1 MALLPR
7 APGLR
12 SALLACGLAVG
23 VSVALP
29 GCASVRQTL
38 GRELVPVETE
48 VELGQKLARQIESEQ
63 TVHGDADLQRYV
75 RFVAQPLID
84 HAWADR
90 PDIDYRVTVLDD
102 DRQVNAFAL
111 PGGPMYVYT
120 GLLLLAEDEA
130 ELAGVLAHELAHVVA
145 RHSANRMGT
154 QFGVQLLMSMA
165 LGEEPQALARV
176 AADIAGAGAL
186 AHFSRDDEREAD
198 DIGLRYAAAAGY
210 DPGGLVSLF
219 EKMAGLHDG
228 SPSALET
235 FLASHPAPEERIARL
250 EARIARQAIDGGQ
263 RHTERY
269 QQMTAS
275 LR

>member
-23 VSVALP
+23 ASVALP

-63 TVHGDADLQRYV
+63 TVHADADLQRYV
-75 RFVAQPLID
+75 RFVAQPLVD
-84 HAWADR
+84 YAWADR
-90 PDIDYRVTVLDD
+90 PDIDYRITVLDD

-235 FLASHPAPEERIARL
+235 FLASHPAPQERIDRL

-263 RHTERY
+263 RHAERY